1 MKNSDFKVVIRKY
14 EIHIYKSDKRYIK
27 TIYQK
32 YRINAILKRENFPI
46 KIRNK
51 DGDPGCPVARTWHFH
66 YMGPGSIPDEGAKIL

>member
-32 YRINAILKRENFPI
+32 LNITVDIN
-46 KIRNK
+46 
-51 DGDPGCPVARTWHFH
+51 
-66 YMGPGSIPDEGAKIL
+66 